1 MLVLQLWL
9 QRVVKKESN
18 KRRHGIKAEEQ
29 DNLTS
34 SSAETEP
41 ATQLTKSHTCILK
54 CSRND
59 CSIYTFSTHNT
70 FSSLV
75 LLTYIA
81 ECLILNRATSILVE
95 TSKQDHIKQV
105 VFIFKTSICSQSGKQ
120 GTSCTASQKQKWC
133 LPPRGISFSSWWL
146 SRMPIDTL
154 SIKYYKSETRGC
166 GQALMYISLSR
177 WDVMVKTVGITKQ
190 EGRWKTV

>member
-1 MLVLQLWL
+1 MKSVTFLQPKLTSAIL
-9 QRVVKKESN
+9 RKKLHCSACVTAVATEGCKKKSN

-59 CSIYTFSTHNT
+59 GGSSIYTFSTHNT

-81 ECLILNRATSILVE
+81 ECIILNRATSILVE

-105 VFIFKTSICSQSGKQ
+105 VFIFKTSICSQSGQ
-120 GTSCTASQKQKWC
+120 QVTSCTASQKQK
-133 LPPRGISFSSWWL
+133 
-146 SRMPIDTL
+146 
-154 SIKYYKSETRGC
+154 
-166 GQALMYISLSR
+166 
-177 WDVMVKTVGITKQ
+177 
-190 EGRWKTV
+190 